1 VKSFH
6 QAMAALISVSLVSP
20 QQKHLFTLRDISLS
34 LRIELVHYTVFLFIS
49 QLSLIKIWNL

>member
-1 VKSFH
+1 
-6 QAMAALISVSLVSP
+6 MAALISVSLVSP

-49 QLSLIKIWNL
+49 QLSLIKI